1 MDIQGRE
8 SVRMK
13 DHASPN
19 SERMGAPTGKF
30 GSILGDQVKVVNT
43 RREATHIALDFV
55 RCYQLDR
62 GRGGIPIDRERGYLG
77 IKTRVQDLKP
87 AETLKA
93 TIGRRAEAESI
104 RVGVPLEQLLLAM
117 LAIFLGSESRPETIG
132 NREGV
137 L

>member
-13 DHASPN
+13 DHTSPN

-30 GSILGDQVKVVNT
+30 SSIGNQVKVVNT

-55 RCYQLDR
+55 RSYQLDR

-77 IKTRVQDLKP
+77 VKTRVQDLEP
-87 AETLKA
+87 TETLKA
-93 TIGRRAEAESI
+93 TIGRRTKAESI

-117 LAIFLGSESRPETIG
+117 LAIFLGSESRPEAIG